1 MSLKSE
7 DKRISII
14 VGLILA
20 TLTMASGF
28 SVYGLMQQKAQSI
41 LSKTLEVSLLNNIHL
56 FEDQIGVWINN
67 TQTVSTR
74 FTVIEGL
81 QHLQPNN
88 GNVKE
93 HINLQ
98 QIAQSFLPTGFIGV
112 SFYSALDRE
121 VARAGHFSQ
130 TPALRVPLNTKSP
143 AFLLWDGQFI
153 LQVSM
158 DIHDQQGRRI
168 GRVITE
174 KNLPQLSQAFAA
186 AAGLAGK
193 SSELAVCAPVDQ
205 GMQCFPSTLHS
216 KGIFKLPLV
225 IDGQALPMKYAL
237 EGKTGIISALDYR
250 RERVVAAYAPVGT
263 LGLGMVLKIDR
274 SELYSPVTGQ
284 LKFIIPLLIVLV
296 LAGMLLLR
304 WLLIPL
310 VRRLI
315 RAKQETMVANS
326 TMQLEIAE
334 RKMAEKQMQHLVNY
348 DPLTGLPNRHLLQD
362 RFQQVLAHV
371 RRNQIRT
378 AVLFIDLDQF
388 KTINDTLGHNVG
400 DILLWSVADRLV
412 SSVRQEDTVARQ
424 GGDEF
429 ILLLHHIDDAEDAGK
444 VGQTLLTALTQPY
457 QINESMLYVSASI
470 GIAIFPEDGED
481 VDTLL
486 KNSDTAMY
494 HAKESGR
501 NNYQFFAPAMNQLAM
516 EKQALG
522 TDLHHAL
529 ERNELLLHFQPVID
543 IVSGELTGMEV
554 LLRWQHPNRGMIS
567 PAKFIPLAEDTGLI
581 VPIGEWVFKSA
592 CAQLKLWQDQGYDV
606 PSLAI
611 NLSAKQFRKNTL
623 AATIAR
629 ILHESGV
636 EARYITLEITE
647 SVFMENTDEVA
658 ATLRELSDLGLEIS
672 IDDFGTGYS
681 SLSYLKR
688 FPIDNLKIDK
698 SFVLDIASDPDDAA
712 IVTAI
717 IALAHSLQMNVIAE
731 GVETAEQLAFLKD
744 RKCGQYQGYY
754 FSKPLPASEI
764 VAKLRRRQVWAGKH

>member
-1 MSLKSE
+1 MFLKNE
-7 DKRISII
+7 DNRISII

-20 TLTMASGF
+20 TLIMASGF
-28 SVYGLMQQKAQSI
+28 SVYGLMQQKAKSI
-41 LSKTLEVSLLNNIHL
+41 LSKTLEVSLLNNVHL
-56 FEDQIGVWINN
+56 FEDQIDVWINN

-74 FTVIEGL
+74 FTVIKGL
-81 QHLQPNN
+81 QQPQPNN

-93 HINLQ
+93 RINLQ
-98 QIAQSFLPTGFIGV
+98 QTAQSFLPTGFIGV
-112 SFYSALDRE
+112 AFYNALDRE
-121 VARAGHFSQ
+121 VARAGRFSQ
-130 TPALRVPLNTKSP
+130 TPALRVPLNTKIP

-158 DIHDQQGRRI
+158 EVLDQQGHHI
-168 GRVITE
+168 GRVMTE
-174 KNLPQLSQAFAA
+174 KILPQLTQAITAA
-186 AAGLAGK
+186 ADMADK
-193 SSELAVCAPVDQ
+193 SGELAVCAPSEQ
-205 GMQCFPSTLHS
+205 GMQCFPTTLHS
-216 KGIFKLPLV
+216 NDILKLPLV
-225 IDGQALPMKYAL
+225 IDGQALPMKYAM
-237 EGKTGIISALDYR
+237 EGKTGIVSALDYR
-250 RERVVAAYAPVGT
+250 RERVVAAYAPIGT

-274 SELYSPVTGQ
+274 SELYSPVTEQ
-284 LKFIIPLLIVLV
+284 LKFIIPLLFALV
-296 LAGMLLLR
+296 FVGMLLLR
-304 WLLIPL
+304 WLFMPL

-315 RAKQETMVANS
+315 KAKQETMAANR

-334 RKMAEKQMQHLVNY
+334 RKMAEKQMQHLANY
-348 DPLTGLPNRHLLQD
+348 DALTGLPNRNLLQD
-362 RFQQVLAHV
+362 RFKQVLAHV
-371 RRNQIRT
+371 SRNKLRT

-412 SSVRQEDTVARQ
+412 SAVREEDTVARQ

-429 ILLLHHIDDAEDAGK
+429 ILLLHHIDSVEDADK
-444 VGQTLLTALTQPY
+444 VGLKLLTTLTQPY
-457 QINESMLYVSASI
+457 QINEKLLYVSASI
-470 GIAIFPEDGED
+470 GIAIYPDDGKD

-501 NNYQFFAPAMNQLAM
+501 NNYQFFSPNMNQMAM
-516 EKQALG
+516 EKQTLG

-529 ERNELLLHFQPVID
+529 ERNELLLHYQPVID
-543 IVSGELTGMEV
+543 ISSGELTGMEV
-554 LLRWQHPNRGMIS
+554 LLRWQHPDRGLIS
-567 PAKFIPLAEDTGLI
+567 PVKFIPLAEDTGLI
-581 VPIGEWVFKSA
+581 VPIGEWVLVSA
-592 CAQLKLWQDQGYDV
+592 CEQLKSWQDQGYDV

-623 AATIAR
+623 AATISR
-629 ILHESGV
+629 ILKASGV

-658 ATLRELSDLGLEIS
+658 EMLRTLSGMGLAIS

-688 FPIDNLKIDK
+688 FPINTLKIDR
-698 SFVLDIASDPDDAA
+698 SFVMDIVTDPDDAA

-717 IALAHSLQMNVIAE
+717 IAMAHSLKMKVIAE
-731 GVETAEQLAFLKD
+731 GVETAEQLAFLHQQQ
-744 RKCGQYQGYY
+744 CGQYQGYY

-764 VAKLRRRQVWAGKH
+764 VAKLRRS